1 MKNIMKRS
9 APLLVLALMAL
20 GTAQNA
26 QAAGTVAGTQ
36 VDNQATMTY
45 NVSSVAQN
53 PVYSAGNSGVA
64 GPSGGTL
71 TRFLVDR
78 KINLTVAKTDS
89 AIVEVAPGQTN
100 AVLTF
105 TVQNTG
111 NAAQDF
117 ALTSLAK
124 AALTA
129 DPFGGGDADNFNADN
144 VRIFVESAA
153 APDGYQVGTDTTT
166 NIINLA
172 PDATKTVYIVVDIAN
187 TRIDKDVA
195 VYALVATA
203 KEPNTAAATAVT
215 ETAGADTVLTMDT
228 VFADVTAG
236 SDDAARDAAYS
247 ARDAF
252 KVKAPVLTMTKTSAV
267 ISDPVNFGTNPKA
280 IPGAIVEYTVT
291 ITNNGTA
298 TGTAT
303 NVAISDS
310 LASMVGFGYISYS
323 ANTLNVT
330 APNINGGANQALTDI
345 ADGDAGSVVA
355 NVVSVSGITLIPGE
369 TATIKFR
376 VTITA

>member
-1 MKNIMKRS
+1 MRNIMKQA
-9 APLLVLALMAL
+9 APLFVLALLAL

-26 QAAGTVAGTQ
+26 QAAGTLAGTQ

-45 NVSSVAQN
+45 NVAAVPQN
-53 PVYSAGNSGVA
+53 TVYSAGNSGVA
-64 GPSGGTL
+64 GPLGGTL

-78 KINLTVAKTDS
+78 KINLMVAKTD
-89 AIVEVAPGQTN
+89 ATIVTVAPAQTN

-105 TVQNTG
+105 TVQNLG
-111 NAAQDF
+111 NSPQDF
-117 ALTSLAK
+117 ALTSIAQAGITD
-124 AALTA
+124 AAL
-129 DPFGGGDADNFNADN
+129 FGGITDNFDANN
-144 VRIFVESAA
+144 VRIFVESAGV
-153 APDGYQVGTDTTT
+153 PDGYTAGVDTAT

-172 PDATKTVYIVVDIAN
+172 PDATKTVYLVVDIPS
-187 TRIDKDVA
+187 TRIDKDIA
-195 VYALVATA
+195 IYTLKATA

-252 KVKAPVLTMTKTSAV
+252 KVVAPVLTLAKTSAV
-267 ISDPVNFGTNPKA
+267 ISDPVNLGVNPKA
-280 IPGAIVEYTVT
+280 IPGAVVEYTVT
-291 ITNNGTA
+291 ITNSATS

-310 LASMVGFGYISYS
+310 LATMVGSGYITYN
-323 ANTLNVT
+323 AGTLNVT
-330 APNINGGANQALTDI
+330 APNINGGLNKALTDVV
-345 ADGDAGSVVA
+345 DGDVGSVVG
-355 NVVSVSGITLIPGE
+355 NIISVTGITLAPGQ